1 MNKRIAILV
10 VLSLIFLAVFGAAY
24 TYGLFHSEIG
34 DELELD
40 VADWNIKINNTNV
53 TNGVTEQFTIT
64 DIHFGGDSNVR
75 SGKLAPGTSG
85 YFTLAIDPTDTQ
97 VSVRY
102 EILIDQE
109 SFGNENIKV
118 TSLQLVSGNSTF
130 QRISDS
136 RYVGVIPLSDKR
148 VNTIRI
154 NIEWENHE
162 ENNETDSIIGTQAG
176 DLEIPVEV
184 HLMQYFG
191 EVIS

>member
-102 EILIDQE
+102 EILLDQE
-109 SFGNENIKV
+109 AFGNENIKV
-118 TSLQLVSGNSTF
+118 TSLQLVSGNNTF
-130 QRISDS
+130 TKINDE
-136 RYVGVIPLSDKR
+136 RYVGIIPLSDKR

-154 NIEWENHE
+154 NVEWENHE
-162 ENNETDSIIGTQAG
+162 ENNEADSIIGTQAG